1 MSEVLY
7 GRSRCLG
14 LAAGCPLATALP
26 ALVLVSMVHGQP
38 AAASDKPA
46 GSAVGLPS
54 VESKAAR
61 NVPYLSMGIAMVRP
75 EGARFVDGD
84 DSGQA
89 ALYGSENLFD
99 AGAFDTRVQFHLAA
113 GIRFRPGLR
122 MQLEVGPPR
131 AFDWRGNTNYRN
143 GGKHQPSEA
152 TLDSWQLVLAGLYD
166 LPGWTLNSG
175 GTARPYLGAGAGVAV
190 YRASSYIQR
199 FPDPDDPTGYLRRGP
214 EDEIPFT
221 ALPDGTGRLFTW
233 TLTAGVAVPV
243 REGVHLDLS
252 YRYTDMGKIET
263 DAADVTIVR
272 YRADGIRREIRVPI
286 NATAVDHRTHTL
298 AMSLRF
304 DLHGR
309 R

>member
-1 MSEVLY
+1 MSEV
-7 GRSRCLG
+7 GRLRRLE

-26 ALVLVSMVHGQP
+26 ALVLVSSLIVHGETI
-38 AAASDKPA
+38 AASDKPA
-46 GSAVGLPS
+46 GSAVGLPR

-61 NVPYLSMGIAMVRP
+61 NVPYVSMGMAIVRP

-89 ALYGSENLFD
+89 ALYGSEGLFD
-99 AGAFDTRVQFHLAA
+99 AGAFDTGRRFHLAA
-113 GIRFRPGLR
+113 GIRFRSGIR
-122 MQLEVGPPR
+122 AQLEVGPPR

-143 GGKHQPSEA
+143 GGKLQPSEA

-166 LPGWTLNSG
+166 LPGWTLGSG
-175 GTARPYLGAGAGVAV
+175 RTARPYLGVGAGVTR
-190 YRASSYIQR
+190 YRVTAYVQQ

-214 EDEIPFT
+214 EGEIPFT
-221 ALPDGTGRLFTW
+221 AVPDGTGRTFTW
-233 TLTAGVAVPV
+233 TLTAGIAIPV
-243 REGVHLDLS
+243 RESVHLDLS

-272 YRADGIRREIRVPI
+272 YRADGTRREIRVPI

-298 AMSLRF
+298 AMSFRF
-304 DLHGR
+304 DL
-309 R
+309 